1 MREYS
6 VQYFGQ
12 LAKGTVSTRQGYCEY
27 SVQYF
32 EQLAKAAIDQLDVE
46 LSVRIYRQV
55 SSCARVSACV
65 RALRGSDR

>member
-1 MREYS
+1 MR
-6 VQYFGQ
+6 
-12 LAKGTVSTRQGYCEY
+12 EY

-55 SSCARVSACV
+55 HPCVRARARVSACV